1 MCEQDHVAT
10 MRGQLSRRQF
20 GALAGLGALAA
31 CATPDAGAAA
41 GLAERKVTFPTDG
54 ATMDAFWVHP
64 REGRHP
70 AVILWPDIA
79 GLRSVFEMM
88 ARRLATQGYAVLV
101 LNPYFRDRPAPQF
114 ADFAAI
120 LEAGFATVAP
130 WRAKNDAA
138 GVTRAARDVVA
149 WLDGQP
155 QVDTAAGIG
164 TQGYCMGGPYAVWT
178 AAAVPARVKA
188 AASFHGGGLV
198 TDAPTSPHAVLDD
211 TQAQYL
217 IAIAQDDD
225 AKAPGDKDT
234 LRQAAAAAG
243 RPAVVDV
250 FAGDHGWTVAD
261 SPAYVEA
268 EAERAWTALLALYER
283 AL

>member
-10 MRGQLSRRQF
+10 MRAGLSRRQF

-41 GLAERKVTFPTDG
+41 GLAERKVTFPADG

-70 AVILWPDIA
+70 AVVIWPDIA
-79 GLRSVFEMM
+79 GLRPVFEMM

-101 LNPYFRDRPAPQF
+101 LNPYYRDRPAPQF

-130 WRAKNDAA
+130 WRAKNDAD
-138 GVTRAARDVVA
+138 GVMRTARDVVG
-149 WLDGQP
+149 WLDAQA
-155 QVDTAAGIG
+155 QVDTDAGIG

-198 TDAPTSPHAVLDD
+198 SDAPTSPHALLDD
-211 TQAQYL
+211 TQAQFL

-225 AKAPGDKDT
+225 AKAPDAKDT
-234 LRQAAAAAG
+234 LRQAASAAG
-243 RPAVVDV
+243 RPAVVEV